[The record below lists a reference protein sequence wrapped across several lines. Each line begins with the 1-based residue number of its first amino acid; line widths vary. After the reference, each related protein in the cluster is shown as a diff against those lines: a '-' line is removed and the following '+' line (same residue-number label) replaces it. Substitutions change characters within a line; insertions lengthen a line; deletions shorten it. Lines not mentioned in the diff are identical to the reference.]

1 MKLNVTVNGTTYD
14 VEVEVLDEAGVA
26 AAPAVSKPAPA
37 RTAPAA
43 APKAPAPAAP
53 AAPKPAPA
61 AAGANTL
68 TSPIPGTVVEI
79 SVSVGQQVAAKETML
94 VIDAMKMNTPI
105 ASTSAG
111 KVKQIHVNP
120 GDSVQMGQVLVTF
133 E

>member
-14 VEVEVLDEAGVA
+14 VEVEVLDAAGEA
-26 AAPAVSKPAPA
+26 AAPAAPKPAPRPA
-37 RTAPAA
+37 AA

-53 AAPKPAPA
+53 AAPKAAPAPA

-79 SVSVGQQVAAKETML
+79 NVSVGQQVAAKETVL

-105 ASTSAG
+105 ASTTAG